1 MYVFLLCVF
10 VESWWI
16 THPSEWCTTGR
27 ASVFHSPQVNQ
38 WRFMQLYGMETFGQ
52 QEGGRL
58 RLIGLKL
65 HSYQVLEISMRMRAL
80 LDQGPHLAWVLM
92 VEETKVLM
100 LKSGSISKRSIQDGL
115 FTIIAGISY
124 VLLMVFHTIA
134 ARINKHLWLPIE
146 GCLIIMF
153 MGKPCM
159 HDYNVQWRIF
169 FIILEKHKCSIVLLI
184 IWWI

>member
-1 MYVFLLCVF
+1 
-10 VESWWI
+10 
-16 THPSEWCTTGR
+16 
-27 ASVFHSPQVNQ
+27 
-38 WRFMQLYGMETFGQ
+38 MQLYGMETFGQ

-115 FTIIAGISY
+115 FTIIVVISY
-124 VLLMVFHTIA
+124 ALLMVFHLNA
-134 ARINKHLWLPIE
+134 ARINTLDFRINVARGHINHA
-146 GCLIIMF
+146 CMII
-153 MGKPCM
+153 CIL
-159 HDYNVQWRIF
+159 NNF
-169 FIILEKHKCSIVLLI
+169 FINLEKYKCSINCFI
-184 IWWI
+184 IYTMNI